1 MQTNVNQTTMLEV
14 QDLTIRFGGLVAVNA
29 VNFQIPTGSV
39 FGLIGPNGAG
49 KTTMFNMISGVYKPT
64 SGKVIFDGKEIQGK
78 PAYQVSALGIAR
90 TYQNINLF
98 KKMTVLEN
106 VMVGCHTRT
115 KSGLVTSILHTKAQ
129 RKEEKQVVEKCLDIL
144 GFMEL
149 RDKAELSASSLS
161 YGEQR
166 RLEISRALASDP
178 KLLLLDEPAAG
189 MNGAE
194 KEDLQ
199 RTIRKIAD
207 RGITVL
213 LVEHDMKLVMNVTN
227 QICVISFG
235 KRIGYGTPEEI
246 QENPDVIEAYLG
258 GGLDV

>member
-1 MQTNVNQTTMLEV
+1 MSDNEIMLEV
-14 QDLTIRFGGLVAVNA
+14 KDLTIRFGGLVAVNA
-29 VNFQIPTGSV
+29 VNFQIPKGSI

-49 KTTMFNMISGVYKPT
+49 KTTIFNMISGVYAPT

-78 PAYQVSALGIAR
+78 APYKVCDMGISR

-98 KKMTVLEN
+98 KSMTVLEN

-115 KSGLVTSILHTKAQ
+115 KAGLFPSMLRTPFQ
-129 RKEEKQVVEKCLDIL
+129 RQEEKSVVVKSQEILDFMDL
-144 GFMEL
+144 G
-149 RDKAELSASSLS
+149 DKSQLKASSLS

-166 RLEISRALASDP
+166 RLEISRALASEP
-178 KLLLLDEPAAG
+178 KMLLLYEPAAG

-194 KEDLQ
+194 KEELQ

-207 RGITVL
+207 KGITIL
-213 LVEHDMKLVMNVTN
+213 LVEHDMKLVMNVTH
-227 QICVISFG
+227 QICVINFG
-235 KRIGYGTPEEI
+235 KRIGFGTPEEI
-246 QENPDVIEAYLG
+246 QKNPDVVEAYLG

>member
-1 MQTNVNQTTMLEV
+1 MSANNNVMLEV
-14 QDLTIRFGGLVAVNA
+14 KDLTIRFGGLVAVNE
-29 VNFQIPTGSV
+29 VNFQVPTGSI

-49 KTTMFNMISGVYKPT
+49 KTTLFNMISGVYAPT
-64 SGKVIFDGKEIQGK
+64 SGKVIFNGQEIQGK
-78 PAYQVSALGIAR
+78 APYKVNALGIAR

-98 KKMTVLEN
+98 KSMTVLEN

-115 KSGLVTSILHTKAQ
+115 NCGLISSIFHTPTQ
-129 RKEEKQVVEKCLDIL
+129 RKEEKAVVEKCLEIL
-144 GFMEL
+144 DFMDL
-149 RDKAELSASSLS
+149 KDKAYLRASQLS

-166 RLEISRALASDP
+166 RLEISRAMASDP
-178 KLLLLDEPAAG
+178 KMLLLDEPAAG

-194 KEDLQ
+194 KEELT

-213 LVEHDMKLVMNVTN
+213 LVEHDMKLVMNVTE

-235 KRIGYGTPEEI
+235 KRIGFGTPKEI
-246 QENPDVIEAYLG
+246 QENPAVIEAYLG

>member
-1 MQTNVNQTTMLEV
+1 MSNDNIMLEV
-14 QDLTIRFGGLVAVNA
+14 RDLTIRFGGLVAVNA
-29 VNFQIPTGSV
+29 VNFQIPKGSI

-49 KTTMFNMISGVYKPT
+49 KTTIFNMISGVYAPT
-64 SGKVIFDGKEIQGK
+64 AGKVIFDGKEIQGK
-78 PAYQVSALGIAR
+78 APYKVCYMGISR

-98 KKMTVLEN
+98 KSMTVLEN

-115 KSGLVTSILHTKAQ
+115 KAGLLPSMLRTHFQ
-129 RKEEKQVVEKCLDIL
+129 RQEEKSVVIKSQEILDFMDL
-144 GFMEL
+144 G
-149 RDKAELSASSLS
+149 DKSQLKASSLS

-178 KLLLLDEPAAG
+178 KMLLLDEPAAG

-194 KEDLQ
+194 KEELQ

-207 RGITVL
+207 KGITIL
-213 LVEHDMKLVMNVTN
+213 LVEHDMKLVMNVTQ
-227 QICVISFG
+227 QICVINFG
-235 KRIGYGTPEEI
+235 KRIGFGTPEEI
-246 QENPDVIEAYLG
+246 QRNPDVVEAYLG